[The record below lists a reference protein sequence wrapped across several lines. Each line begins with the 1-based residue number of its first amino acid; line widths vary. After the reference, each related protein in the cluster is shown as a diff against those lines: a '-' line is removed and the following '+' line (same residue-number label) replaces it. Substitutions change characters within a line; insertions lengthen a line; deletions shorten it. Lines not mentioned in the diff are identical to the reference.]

1 VTRAMRVIRVLAL
14 GLLAAG
20 CGGASGS
27 ARVTIAV
34 HDDLLLASDA
44 LAGCAQGD
52 VAAQL
57 QIVADLR
64 DSYHE
69 MIVCGGLSM
78 QFNNSIESVIANA
91 LLQKAT
97 GNGLVYQ
104 GDGVFA
110 TPNGVMWIR
119 TSLADS
125 PIGFN
130 VLDPHSYLAG
140 LTVSANVGGAIAG
153 VAGGGS
159 PWKALG
165 RATAD
170 ADVQI
175 SFRSEGPGFALLGI
189 TAQEA
194 RSGKLP
200 LARIKQS
207 LGSLIHVENR
217 VSVDNRYGTTT
228 VRYKLQSPPIPVN
241 AMTGPNQVPMQLHS
255 IEAVNPSLGQT
266 MTVTTWTMDFKGDG
280 GKVLDGTIGM
290 DIDGGAF
297 PYHVEMTYPHRMEP
311 DIRLSCRAPA
321 AP

>member
-1 VTRAMRVIRVLAL
+1 MRLFAL
-14 GLLAAG
+14 MLLAAG
-20 CGGASGS
+20 CGGASAS
-27 ARVTIAV
+27 ARVTVAV
-34 HDDLLLASDA
+34 HDDLQVATSA

-52 VAAQL
+52 LAPQL

-78 QFNNSIESVIANA
+78 QFNGSIENVIANA
-91 LLQKAT
+91 VLQKAT
-97 GNGLVYQ
+97 GNPMTYR

-119 TSLADS
+119 TSLAGS

-140 LTVSANVGGAIAG
+140 LTVNANVSGAVSG

-159 PWKALG
+159 PWKMLG
-165 RATAD
+165 RAAAK

-175 SFRSEGPGFALLGI
+175 SFQSEGPGFGLLGI
-189 TAQEA
+189 TMQEA
-194 RSGKLP
+194 RSGKLD
-200 LARIKQS
+200 LGKIKRS

-217 VSVDNRYGTTT
+217 VAVDNNYGGTT
-228 VRYKLQSPPIPVN
+228 VRYQLQSPAMPIN
-241 AMTGPNQVPMQLHS
+241 AMTGPNKVPMQLAS
-255 IEAVNPSLGQT
+255 IEATNPGLGQT
-266 MTVTTWTMDFKGDG
+266 MKVTTWTMDYKGDG
-280 GKVLDGTIGM
+280 GTVLDGTIGM

-297 PYHVEMTYPHRMEP
+297 PYHVEMVYPHRMEP
-311 DIRLSCRAPA
+311 DIRLSCR
-321 AP
+321 